1 MKLIAA
7 AIAGL
12 ALCAAPAHAGNSK
25 FDGLSFGLGLSL
37 AGASTN
43 IDSPLLDQT
52 PVGSIADLGQ
62 TSALATIDMSYGF
75 SVAPKFVMAV
85 GASYDFGDTD
95 LGTVVDPVLGMHGE
109 DHYSIYLQPIYE
121 LSDTTA
127 VFGKIGYHA
136 MKGKLD
142 CALCDDGGATYSRNM
157 HGVGIGAGVKT
168 FLSERVYLQ
177 VEAQHIDYNTLQT
190 SWRVGNNPD
199 IPVDF
204 DGSSNVGLITIGMTF

>member
-1 MKLIAA
+1 MKFIAA

-12 ALCAAPAHAGNSK
+12 ALCAAPASAGDSK
-25 FDGLSFGLGLSL
+25 FDGFSFGLGLSL

-43 IDSPLLDQT
+43 VDSPLLDQT
-52 PVGSIADLGQ
+52 PIGSVADLGQ

-75 SVAPKFVMAV
+75 SVVPKFVMAV

-95 LGTVVDPVLGMHGE
+95 LGTVADPVLGMRGE

-127 VFGKIGYHA
+127 VFGKVGYHA
-136 MKGKLD
+136 MKGTLD
-142 CALCDDGGATYSRNM
+142 CAICDGGGARYSRDL
-157 HGVGIGAGVKT
+157 HGVGFGAGVKT

-177 VEAQHIDYNTLQT
+177 VEAQHIDYNTLQS
-190 SWRVGNNPD
+190 SWTIDGNPD
-199 IPVDF
+199 VPVDF